1 VGTARPQRRS
11 SRISSAGDTGRGS
24 RRWRGALGRYLG
36 LALTTVGLVL
46 LTRHH
51 TLWLVILMPALA
63 LAAVLHERAGIQR
76 ERDELLKAA
85 LTDPLTGLDNRR
97 SFLNRASY
105 EIVRH
110 LRDRRSFA
118 LVMVDLDGF
127 KALND
132 RFGHDAGD
140 ELLCDVAD
148 GLLTGLRA
156 QDTVARLGGDEF
168 CVLAPDTDPGGVPA
182 LARRI
187 TQAVARAS
195 AGAEVVRAS
204 VGIALFPQDGRRV
217 DELVRA
223 ADQRLFAAKRA
234 RREPVS
240 RRQAA

>member
-1 VGTARPQRRS
+1 V
-11 SRISSAGDTGRGS
+11 
-24 RRWRGALGRYLG
+24 
-36 LALTTVGLVL
+36 V

-51 TLWLVILMPALA
+51 TVWLIVLMPALA
-63 LAAVLHERAGIQR
+63 VAAVLQEHAGVRR
-76 ERDELLKAA
+76 ERDELLRAA
-85 LTDPLTGLDNRR
+85 LTDPLTGLENRR
-97 SFLNRASY
+97 SLLNRAGY

-148 GLLTGLRA
+148 GLLAGLRA

-168 CVLAPDTDPGGVPA
+168 CILAPDTDPSGVPA
-182 LARRI
+182 LAGRVTR
-187 TQAVARAS
+187 AVGQAS
-195 AGAEVVRAS
+195 AGIEAVRAS
-204 VGIALFPQDGRRV
+204 VGIALFPGDGRSV
-217 DELVRA
+217 DELLRT

-234 RREPVS
+234 RREQSP
-240 RRQAA
+240 RRRAA

>member
-1 VGTARPQRRS
+1 V
-11 SRISSAGDTGRGS
+11 
-24 RRWRGALGRYLG
+24 RYLA
-36 LALTTVGLVL
+36 LALMSVGLVV

-51 TLWLVILMPALA
+51 PVWLVVLMPALA
-63 LAAVLHERAGIQR
+63 LAAVLQERAGIQR
-76 ERDELLKAA
+76 ERDELLRAA

-97 SFLNRASY
+97 SLLNRADY

-110 LRDRRSFA
+110 LRDCRGFA

-148 GLLTGLRA
+148 GMLDGLRA

-168 CVLAPDTDPGGVPA
+168 CILAPDTEPGGVSA
-182 LARRI
+182 LAARI
-187 TQAVARAS
+187 TRAVAQAS
-195 AGAEVVRAS
+195 VGVETVRAS
-204 VGIALFPQDGRRV
+204 VGIALFPRDGRSV
-217 DELVRA
+217 DELLRA

-234 RREPVS
+234 RREGS
-240 RRQAA
+240 TRRAA

>member
-1 VGTARPQRRS
+1 VV
-11 SRISSAGDTGRGS
+11 
-24 RRWRGALGRYLG
+24 
-36 LALTTVGLVL
+36 LAATTVGLVL

-51 TLWLVILMPALA
+51 TSWLILLMPALA
-63 LAAVLHERAGIQR
+63 LAAVLHERAGVQR
-76 ERDELLKAA
+76 EREELLHAA

-97 SFLNRASY
+97 SLLHRAGY

-148 GLLTGLRA
+148 GLLDGLRA
-156 QDTVARLGGDEF
+156 QDTVGRLGGDEF
-168 CVLAPDTDPGGVPA
+168 CILAPDTDPGGVTA
-182 LARRI
+182 LATRI
-187 TQAVARAS
+187 TRAVAHAS
-195 AGAEVVRAS
+195 AGVEVVRAS
-204 VGIALFPQDGRRV
+204 VGIALFPNDGRSV
-217 DELVRA
+217 DELLRA

-234 RREPVS
+234 RRERPAH
-240 RRQAA
+240 RRAA

>member
-1 VGTARPQRRS
+1 M
-11 SRISSAGDTGRGS
+11 
-24 RRWRGALGRYLG
+24 RYLA
-36 LALTTVGLVL
+36 LALMSVGLVV

-51 TLWLVILMPALA
+51 TVWLVVLMPALA
-63 LAAVLHERAGIQR
+63 LAAVLRERAGIQR
-76 ERDELLKAA
+76 ERDELLRAA

-97 SFLNRASY
+97 SLLNRAGY

-110 LRDRRSFA
+110 LRDRRGFA

-148 GLLTGLRA
+148 GMLEGLRA

-168 CVLAPDTDPGGVPA
+168 CVLAPDTDPGGVSA
-182 LARRI
+182 LAARI
-187 TQAVARAS
+187 TRAVAQAS
-195 AGAEVVRAS
+195 AGVETVQAS
-204 VGIALFPQDGRRV
+204 VGIALFPRDGRSV
-217 DELVRA
+217 DELLRT

-234 RREPVS
+234 RREGS
-240 RRQAA
+240 ARRAA

>member
-1 VGTARPQRRS
+1 V
-11 SRISSAGDTGRGS
+11 
-24 RRWRGALGRYLG
+24 RYLA
-36 LALTTVGLVL
+36 LALMTVGLVV

-51 TLWLVILMPALA
+51 TVWLVILTPALA
-63 LAAVLHERAGIQR
+63 VAAVLQERAGVQR
-76 ERDELLKAA
+76 EREELLRAA

-97 SFLNRASY
+97 SLLNRAGY

-140 ELLCDVAD
+140 ELLCDVAN
-148 GLLTGLRA
+148 GLLAGLRA

-168 CVLAPDTDPGGVPA
+168 CILAPDTDPGGVSA
-182 LARRI
+182 LAARI
-187 TQAVARAS
+187 TRAAAQAS
-195 AGAEVVRAS
+195 AGVETMRAS
-204 VGIALFPQDGRRV
+204 VGIALFPQDGRSV
-217 DELVRA
+217 DELLRA

-234 RREPVS
+234 RRGQS
-240 RRQAA
+240 TRRAA

>member
-1 VGTARPQRRS
+1 VS
-11 SRISSAGDTGRGS
+11 
-24 RRWRGALGRYLG
+24 
-36 LALTTVGLVL
+36 VGLVL

-51 TLWLVILMPALA
+51 TLWLVILMPVLA
-63 LAAVLHERAGIQR
+63 VAAVLQERAGIQR
-76 ERDELLKAA
+76 ERDELLRAA

-97 SFLNRASY
+97 SFLSRAGY

-148 GLLTGLRA
+148 GLLAGLRA
-156 QDTVARLGGDEF
+156 QDTVSRLGGDEF
-168 CVLAPDTDPGGVPA
+168 CILAPDTDPGGVSA
-182 LARRI
+182 LAGRI

-195 AGAEVVRAS
+195 AGVEVVRAS
-204 VGIALFPQDGRRV
+204 VGIALFPQDGRSV
-217 DELVRA
+217 DELLRT

-234 RREPVS
+234 RRERTS

>member
-1 VGTARPQRRS
+1 MTA
-11 SRISSAGDTGRGS
+11 
-24 RRWRGALGRYLG
+24 
-36 LALTTVGLVL
+36 GLVV
-46 LTRHH
+46 LTRDH
-51 TLWLVILMPALA
+51 TVWLVVLMPALA
-63 LAAVLHERAGIQR
+63 VAAVLQERAGARR
-76 ERDELLKAA
+76 ERDELLRAA

-97 SFLNRASY
+97 SLLNRAGY

-148 GLLTGLRA
+148 GLLAGLRA

-168 CVLAPDTDPGGVPA
+168 CILAPDTVPGGVSA
-182 LARRI
+182 LAGRI
-187 TQAVARAS
+187 TRAVAQAS
-195 AGAEVVRAS
+195 AGVEVVRAS
-204 VGIALFPQDGRRV
+204 VGIALFPQDGRSV
-217 DELVRA
+217 EALLRA

-234 RREPVS
+234 RREPIGQ
-240 RRQAA
+240 RRAA